1 MDQAQIQVQ
10 DDSGNWRT
18 YVITN
23 NNSQMIRSEMR
34 LLKSQ
39 FPDKRVR
46 AVDMDGKFL
55 DMLP

>member
-1 MDQAQIQVQ
+1 MDQVQIQVQ

-23 NNSQMIRSEMR
+23 NIPAQIRTEMR

-46 AVDMDGKFL
+46 AVTMDDRFV
-55 DMLP
+55 DILP

>member
-1 MDQAQIQVQ
+1 MDQAHIQVQ

-23 NNSQMIRSEMR
+23 NIPAQIRTEMR

-39 FPDKRVR
+39 FPHNRVR
-46 AVDMDGKFL
+46 AVDMDDKFIDL
-55 DMLP
+55 LP

>member
-1 MDQAQIQVQ
+1 MDQVQIQVQ

-23 NNSQMIRSEMR
+23 NIPAQIRTEMR

-39 FPDKRVR
+39 FPDNRVR
-46 AVDMDGKFL
+46 AVTMDDRFV

>member
-23 NNSQMIRSEMR
+23 NIPAQIRTEMR

-39 FPDKRVR
+39 FPDHRVR

-55 DMLP
+55 DLLP